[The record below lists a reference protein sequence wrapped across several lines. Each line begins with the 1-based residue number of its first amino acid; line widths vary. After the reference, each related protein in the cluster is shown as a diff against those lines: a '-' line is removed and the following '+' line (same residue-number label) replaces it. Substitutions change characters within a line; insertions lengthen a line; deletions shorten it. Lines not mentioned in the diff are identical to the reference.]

1 MRNARKAIVAVA
13 ASLALTAALPVAATA
28 GNDGQ
33 KIGQDELRLAL
44 TQCSNAGGGNG
55 VEIEAAVFGRSVSS
69 ECLYKRLG
77 SRYSRAEVQAI
88 LAQANCI
95 GPVLGSF
102 VCEVDPGNSAAH
114 NRAGL

>member
-13 ASLALTAALPVAATA
+13 ASLAVTAALPVAATA

-33 KIGQDELRLAL
+33 KIGQDEIRLAL

-55 VEIEAAVFGRSVSS
+55 LEIESALLGRSLISD
-69 ECLYKRLG
+69 CLYKRLG
-77 SRYSRAEVQAI
+77 SRYSRAEIEAI
-88 LAQANCI
+88 AAQSNCI
-95 GPVLGSF
+95 GSRLAF